1 MVSSRSRYALIAA
14 TTLALTTPALTTPA
28 LTTLALT
35 TLALTSSVV
44 SAGALGATTASA
56 ATATTAWHDG
66 SFAENTGGVV
76 SRSDVVIKQP
86 NYSGSQFLPLG
97 NGSLGVAAWA
107 ASGFTAQLNRDDT
120 FPDRKSPGQV
130 NIPGLAAMT
139 TAADFTGRLD
149 LYDGVLTESGG
160 GMTLKA
166 WVSARQDVLIV
177 DVTGADPAST
187 QTASVSLWPGRNPA
201 AAAANGIGT
210 LAETWADST
219 QTGASGQTFGTLA
232 GITAAGRNVT
242 AAVVNP
248 EQVQVSFKPDAD
260 GSYRIA
266 VAVPHWAGGDAA
278 TTASSLLTPAV
289 HASEAGLLSSHESWW
304 HGYWTH
310 SGLLEMSSSDGSA
323 QYLENIR
330 TLYLY
335 YEAASMRGTYAGS
348 QAGVADMFAYD
359 QDHQDWYPA
368 GYWIWNLRGQVSAN
382 LSSGNPALNVPLL
395 NMYASDLPA
404 IQAWTKAQMG
414 GLPGAC
420 VPETM
425 RFNGNGYYN
434 GGSNSQNASC
444 ALASSPSYN
453 AETIT
458 SGAEVALWIWQQY
471 QHTGDLS
478 FLQKYY
484 PVIQQ
489 SAVFLLAYQKLGSD
503 GYLHA
508 VANAHETQWAV
519 SDPTTDIAAMQA
531 LFPVTVS
538 AARLLRT
545 DQALSAELT
554 TAEKEIPPYAR
565 TDEATRTQLLTPA
578 ADASGTD
585 VIGDS
590 YQPAAPLHNG
600 ENIGLE
606 PVWPYGVIGDSTTV
620 NGDDLTALADRT
632 YTHRPNVTNPDWS
645 YDAVDAARLDMPAQV
660 QSDLVTLTEHYQA
673 YISGLSN
680 LFGSSPGSEPY
691 IEQSSNV
698 ATALDEALATQ
709 YDGVLRIAPAWP
721 SSWDVSGTVYVQ
733 DNTKVDVQVQGG
745 TITTAAIVSGA
756 TQSLTV
762 RNPWPGRQAEVVNGA
777 TGRVIVAPSTAA
789 TLAFPAISG
798 GSYLV
803 QQPASPTMSYPFAPV
818 TGTPASAARH
828 LGNQQIGLDAPVHY
842 PSLAASY
849 NDVAISADTNTAPGN
864 FDGNGASFSAQ
875 ALAAAGAS
883 PGATITSSGISFT
896 FPNVPSGTDDNTVAD
911 GQWIDVS
918 GSGTTLGFLVS
929 ASYGPVTGTGQIIY
943 SDGSTQSYTITAPDW
958 FSTTA
963 PAGGAVAV
971 NSAYQNRQ
979 GNTTYSHTA
988 DIFSVTVPLTAG
1000 KTLAA
1005 VLLPPVGTLANGS
1018 PSLHVFAMA
1027 KA

>member
-1 MVSSRSRYALIAA
+1 MVSSRSRRALVAV
-14 TTLALTTPALTTPA
+14 TSLV
-28 LTTLALT
+28 
-35 TLALTSSVV
+35 LTSSVI
-44 SAGALGATTASA
+44 SAGGFEVAAAAT
-56 ATATTAWHDG
+56 TATTAWRDG
-66 SFAENTGGVV
+66 SFAENTAGVV

-86 NYSGSQFLPLG
+86 NYSGAQYLPLG
-97 NGSLGVAAWA
+97 NGSLGVAEWA
-107 ASGFTAQLNRDDT
+107 GGGFTAQLNRDDT

-166 WVSARQDVLIV
+166 WVSATQDVLIV
-177 DVTGADPAST
+177 DVTGANPGTT
-187 QTASVSLWPGRNPA
+187 QTASVSLWPGRAPT

-210 LAETWADST
+210 LAETWVDST

-232 GITAAGRNVT
+232 GITAGGRDVT
-242 AAVVNP
+242 ASVVNP
-248 EQVQVSFKPDAD
+248 EQVQVSFEPNAD

-278 TTASSLLTPAV
+278 TAAASLLTPAV
-289 HASEAGLLSSHESWW
+289 HASETGLLSSHESWW
-304 HGYWTH
+304 HGYWAH
-310 SGLLEMSSSDGSA
+310 AGLLEMSSADGSA

-335 YEAASMRGTYAGS
+335 TEAASMRGTYPGS

-359 QDHQDWYPA
+359 KDHQDWYPA
-368 GYWIWNLRGQVSAN
+368 GYWIWNLRGQVAAN
-382 LSSGNPALNVPLL
+382 LSSGNTALNTSLID
-395 NMYASDLPA
+395 MYLRGLPA
-404 IQAWTKAQMG
+404 IEAWTKAQMG

-458 SGAEVALWIWQQY
+458 SGTEVALWIWQQY
-471 QHTGDLS
+471 QDTGDLA

-484 PVIQQ
+484 PLIQQ
-489 SAVFLLAYQKLGSD
+489 SAIFLLAYQKLGAD
-503 GYLHA
+503 GFLHA

-538 AARLLRT
+538 AARLLHT
-545 DQALSAELT
+545 DQAFSARLT
-554 TAEKEIPPYAR
+554 AAEKEIPPYAR
-565 TDEATRTQLLTPA
+565 TDQATHTQLLTPA

-590 YQPAAPLHNG
+590 YQPTAPFHNG

-606 PVWPYGVIGDSTTV
+606 PVWPYNLIGDNTTV
-620 NGDDLTALADRT
+620 NGDNLTALAGRT
-632 YTHRPNVTNPDWS
+632 YDHRPNVTNPDWS

-673 YISGLSN
+673 YISGMSN
-680 LFGSSPGSEPY
+680 LFGSSPGNEPY

-733 DNTKVDVQVQGG
+733 NNTKVDVQVQGG

-756 TQSLTV
+756 IQSLTV
-762 RNPWPGRQAEVVNGA
+762 RNPWPGQQAEVVNGA

-789 TLAFPAISG
+789 TLAFPAVSG

-803 QQPASPTMSYPFAPV
+803 ERPASPTTSYPFAEV
-818 TGTPASAARH
+818 TGTPATAAKH

-842 PSLAASY
+842 SSLAASY
-849 NDVAISADTNTAPGN
+849 NDVAISDDTNTAPGN

-883 PGATITSSGISFT
+883 PGATITSSRISFT
-896 FPNVPSGTDDNTVAD
+896 FPNVPAGTNDNTVAD
-911 GQWIDVS
+911 GQWIGMS

-929 ASYGPVTGTGQIIY
+929 ATYGPVTGTGQIIY
-943 SDGSTQSYTITAPDW
+943 ADGSTQSYTITAPDW
-958 FSTTA
+958 FSTTP

-979 GNTTYSHTA
+979 GNTTYNHTA
-988 DIFSVTVPLTAG
+988 DIFSVTVPLDPA
-1000 KTLAA
+1000 KALAA
-1005 VLLPPVGTLANGS
+1005 VLLPPVGALANGS

-1027 KA
+1027 MS